1 MSSRQALSSRGG
13 FTGPCASAEDRQT
26 VHGTER
32 VPTALKS
39 KEATVKLAE
48 SEVLAVSAPG
58 AVEAAKSEGGGCK
71 L

>member
-1 MSSRQALSSRGG
+1 MRA
-13 FTGPCASAEDRQT
+13 TGVADSPWDR
-26 VHGTER
+26 ER